1 MYVFFFNLLNTDV
14 ELTMC
19 QALFFHFTNTD
30 TFDVHNIPVRSI
42 GTFIW
47 LYSCDKDIDAQGLG
61 LHR

>member
-1 MYVFFFNLLNTDV
+1 
-14 ELTMC
+14 MC